1 MVPNSDPSRY
11 EFLWGPRSYAET
23 SKLKVLEF
31 LAKIKGIDP
40 ISFSDWY
47 EEALRDEEERAGTR
61 NNSMDSNTA
70 MFIVQHLPVIPD
82 PTEECTVFEEGSQV
96 SK

>member
-1 MVPNSDPSRY
+1 MVSNSRPLHLVRIR
-11 EFLWGPRSYAET
+11 WGPRSYAET

-31 LAKIKGIDP
+31 LAKIKGIDL
-40 ISFSDWY
+40 ISFSDCY
-47 EEALRDEEERAGTR
+47 EEALRDEEERAGAR

-70 MFIVQHLPVIPD
+70 MFIVQHLLVILD
-82 PTEECTVFEEGSQV
+82 PTEETVFEEGSQV